1 VRVSRARSGCG
12 AGGGCD
18 LFSWDSEKLAER
30 ARVLRRELDEGTVCF
45 ARNYRSAELRVGADS
60 GCGRV
65 CLEGYAKRAQV
76 LER

>member
-1 VRVSRARSGCG
+1 VRISRARSGCG
-12 AGGGCD
+12 AGGRSD
-18 LFSWDSEKLAER
+18 LFAWDGENLAER
-30 ARVLRRELDEGTVCF
+30 ARILRMELEEGTVCF
-45 ARNYRSAELRVGADS
+45 ARNYRSAESRVGADS